1 MIFELK
7 LFNAPLV
14 LLLLAVLIAMHAAA
28 VFTKGKISVII
39 GYVNIGLHLL
49 LFVPMLNAKFHIEE
63 AVLVY
68 LISLFAYT
76 LLSLAEYETA
86 KKKAAAEAAAADPGG
101 IGEAGG
107 AAEPC
112 APEKSCNAGECADGL
127 ASDTAAEPAAADC
140 GEVSDDDAGCDPA
153 EAKEGEV

>member
-1 MIFELK
+1 MISELK

-68 LISLFAYT
+68 LISFFAYT

-86 KKKAAAEAAAADPGG
+86 KKKAAAEAAAADPDG

-112 APEKSCNAGECADGL
+112 ALEKSCSAGECADGL
-127 ASDTAAEPAAADC
+127 TSDTATEPTAVDC
-140 GEVSDDDAGCDPA
+140 ENPPYDDAGCDPA